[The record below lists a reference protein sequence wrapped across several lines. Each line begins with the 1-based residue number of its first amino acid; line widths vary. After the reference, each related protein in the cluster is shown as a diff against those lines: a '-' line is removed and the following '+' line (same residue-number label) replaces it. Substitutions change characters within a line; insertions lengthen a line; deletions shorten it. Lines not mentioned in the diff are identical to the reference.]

1 MRAAHKKVNMKQT
14 FKIGDEQCERLNDA
28 MFRMV
33 LERSDKLVASS
44 LGQLCKLGIS
54 YFV

>member
-1 MRAAHKKVNMKQT
+1 MKQT

-33 LERSDKLVASS
+33 LERSDKL
-44 LGQLCKLGIS
+44 GIS

>member
-1 MRAAHKKVNMKQT
+1 VRAAHKKVNMKQT

-28 MFRMV
+28 MLRMV

>member
-1 MRAAHKKVNMKQT
+1 MKQT

-28 MFRMV
+28 MLRMV